1 MVDGLSRKQQF
12 LMYKNL
18 KQSIKVSE
26 TKLTK
31 LKEKK
36 KDHVWRFQY
45 SSIIDR
51 RARWNN
57 QCKFKENFE

>member
-1 MVDGLSRKQQF
+1 MVDLSRKQQF

-18 KQSIKVSE
+18 KQSIKVNE

-31 LKEKK
+31 LKGKK
-36 KDHVWRFQY
+36 KIDVWRFQY
-45 SSIIDR
+45 SPIIDR
-51 RARWNN
+51 RARLND